1 MDPKPSK
8 VFPRSDLSLLSPPI
22 TLIRRTR
29 NNDTNWTEFGYAV
42 YFNLEEL
49 EAQGMQLILRSQS
62 PHLTRLVASGYLS
75 SDSAAPWKRTLQPI
89 LKIARKY
96 RQLYV
101 TQWAPSKFGSQ
112 DLAQMKG
119 NRHLHETVVRQII
132 PTRTGLNNIKSTG
145 VVWLWLQNGTEV
157 KKEELVV
164 RKEWTKEDNW
174 THYPTKRQ
182 QEEQEEQQQQQ
193 LQEEKHKREQAQE
206 WVQELEVTVM
216 D

>member
-1 MDPKPSK
+1 
-8 VFPRSDLSLLSPPI
+8 LC
-22 TLIRRTR
+22 
-29 NNDTNWTEFGYAV
+29 
-42 YFNLEEL
+42 
-49 EAQGMQLILRSQS
+49 
-62 PHLTRLVASGYLS
+62 SGYLS
-75 SDSAAPWKRTLQPI
+75 SDPNAPWKRTVQPI

-101 TQWAPSKFGSQ
+101 TQWYPSKFGSQ
-112 DLAQMKG
+112 DLDQLTG

-145 VVWLWLQNGTEV
+145 VVWLWLKNGTEV
-157 KKEELVV
+157 KREETVI

-182 QEEQEEQQQQQ
+182 QEEQELETAQQERQQ
-193 LQEEKHKREQAQE
+193 REQTQGL
-206 WVQELEVTVM
+206 VQEFEVTMM